1 MKEEGFEGILMKKL
15 IRKMLYV
22 TMLMCVSFLA
32 YGCAGNE
39 EEEVVVSSEEAVVE
53 LCTETDYRTA
63 IAELGT
69 EETDLLLA
77 VEYYDKLWLMDA
89 FTEADFDALIQV
101 YETLGDAEKLRE
113 TMIRRHTYYPSEANV
128 AAISNVT
135 VYRDKDDEGVT
146 DMMNTFISTLSADD
160 KTGIKAMILSE
171 AWGEEMQDALVGVC
185 RKTLYSGN
193 GYVAQITSDTYST
206 EISVLREDSSFVYYK
221 VDASGEIL
229 AEAFWKDGNYA
240 EGYTISYYTP
250 EGELL
255 KECSGT
261 FDNGITVGDFTM
273 KYDGGTYTGEFDEKG
288 NTTVEQ
294 KDKISN
300 NGGVVYAYNKS
311 KQKYLYAED
320 TDMEA
325 FIIDHAYLGLPAY
338 VEWN

>member
-1 MKEEGFEGILMKKL
+1 MKKS
-15 IRKMLYV
+15 IKKMLYV
-22 TMLMCVSFLA
+22 TMLACVLFGA
-32 YGCAGNE
+32 YGCADNE
-39 EEEVVVSSEEAVVE
+39 AEEVVVSSEEAVVE

-69 EETDLLLA
+69 EESDLLLA

-89 FTEADFDALIQV
+89 FTEDDFDALVQV

-113 TMIRRHTYYPSEANV
+113 TLIRRHTYYPSEANV
-128 AAISNVT
+128 SAISSVI

-146 DMMNTFISTLSADD
+146 ELMNTFISTLNADD
-160 KTGIKAMILSE
+160 KTGIKAMVLSE

-206 EISVLREDSSFVYYK
+206 EISVLREDTSFVYYK
-221 VDASGEIL
+221 LDASGEIM
-229 AEAFWKDGNYA
+229 AETFWKDGNYT
-240 EGYTISYYTP
+240 EGYVISYYTA

-261 FDNGITVGDFTM
+261 FDNGISVGEFTM

-288 NTTVEQ
+288 KTTVEQ

-300 NGGVVYAYNKS
+300 KGGVVYAYNKS
-311 KQKYLYAED
+311 KQKYLYVED
-320 TDMEA
+320 ADIETFM
-325 FIIDHAYLGLPAY
+325 IDYEYLGLPAY